1 MGENWPHCVRP
12 IFLPWV
18 ILTILGVAR
27 ILRVISEL
35 LPTHHLQSPLPF
47 TLFFLFSKHAT
58 QIVSTKVNKLPHQLR
73 LLMTY
78 RSGPKF
84 LHFYLSP
91 FPPGTK
97 TWTFIQHVCAFEMWF
112 LIQDVHYLFC
122 FNRIKFG
129 INCNHHSNFW
139 CNFLQM

>member
-1 MGENWPHCVRP
+1 MAERSEVN
-12 IFLPWV
+12 FLPRV
-18 ILTILGVAR
+18 IFTFLGVTR

-97 TWTFIQHVCAFEMWF
+97 NLNVHPTRLHFWNVV

-122 FNRIKFG
+122 APCFNRIMFG
-129 INCNHHSNFW
+129 INCNHHNNFRF
-139 CNFLQM
+139 NFLQM